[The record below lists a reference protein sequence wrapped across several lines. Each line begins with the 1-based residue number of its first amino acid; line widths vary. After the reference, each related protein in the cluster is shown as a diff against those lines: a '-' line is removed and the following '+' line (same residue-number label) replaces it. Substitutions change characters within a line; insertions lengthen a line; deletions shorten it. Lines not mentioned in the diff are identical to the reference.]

1 RLVADLG
8 CAREQ
13 LLGTGRAAQEGE
25 VGQAVQLGVGRQS
38 VLHWR
43 VVVGGRGQPAQA
55 ARGFPGARRATAGRV
70 AIDAVLVSH
79 GAGTRG
85 PSRRAL
91 PAPPTPTLPRPR
103 GREQQRVRPA
113 STPSPACGGRPG
125 WGRAAGARWMTRASA
140 LPPPQPSPAR
150 GGGSRNAF
158 TKTTPAASSGPARP
172 AGRRPRRAGPA
183 RFR

>member
-1 RLVADLG
+1 ADLG

-85 PSRRAL
+85 SSRRSL
-91 PAPPTPTLPRPR
+91 PARPTPTLPRTR

-125 WGRAAGARWMTRASA
+125 WVRAAGARWMATSCPAPTPTLPRTR
-140 LPPPQPSPAR
+140 
-150 GGGSRNAF
+150 
-158 TKTTPAASSGPARP
+158 
-172 AGRRPRRAGPA
+172 GR
-183 RFR
+183 